1 MPDLFKIAGG
11 TVYDPANGIDGEVRD
26 LWVQE
31 GRIVAAPGDPN
42 VKPTNTLDAAGLVVM
57 PGGIDMHCHIA
68 GSKVNAGRRMLPAE
82 RRESEPVRRTSSSFS
97 GTMGSTPSSYATG
110 YKYAGLGYTTAFDAA
125 IAPLAARAA
134 HLEFADTPIIDR
146 GCFLLVGNNHY
157 LMESIAAGDYKRTKN
172 FIAWLLR
179 AGRGYAPKLVNPG
192 GAEQWKQQPMA
203 DPVGLETAIDGFNV
217 TPREII
223 TTVARAANELN
234 LPHPVHVHCNQLG
247 LPGNWRTTLAT
258 MQALDGFRAHLAHI
272 QFHSYTGGDGDETTF
287 GSAVEPLVNYINDHE
302 NLSVDVGQILFGKT
316 TSMTAD
322 SPAAHYLSRLYK
334 TKWYSHDLEHEGGC
348 GVMPIEYKQKSV
360 VHAWQWAIGL
370 EWFLLAR
377 DPWRVAL
384 TTDHPNGG
392 SFLSYPRVIRL
403 LMDASYRREQ
413 LAALPRK
420 VREQT
425 ALRSID
431 REYTL
436 GEICILTRSGPARM
450 LGLTNKGHLGIGAD
464 ADITLYMPSGDREQ
478 MFQLPRHV
486 LKAGQFVI
494 RDGELVA
501 ENSAGEP
508 SFGKTL
514 SVSPNYDPAAEEHIE
529 GWFNEHYSVR
539 FQNYAMEGR

>member
-1 MPDLFKIAGG
+1 MTDLLKIAGG
-11 TVYDPANGIDGEVRD
+11 TIYDPANGIDGQVRD

-31 GRIVAAPGDPN
+31 GLIVAAPSDPQT
-42 VKPTNTLDAAGLVVM
+42 KPTQTLDADGLVVM

-68 GSKVNAGRRMLPAE
+68 GPKVNAGRRMLPAE

-146 GCFLLVGNNHY
+146 GCYLLMGNNHY
-157 LMESIAAGDYKRTKN
+157 LMQAVGDGEFDRAKN

-192 GAEQWKQQPMA
+192 GVEQWKRQPMTE
-203 DPVGLETAIDGFNV
+203 PINLETIIDGFNV
-217 TPREII
+217 TPRKII
-223 TTVARAANELN
+223 ANVARAANELA
-234 LPHPVHVHCNQLG
+234 LPHPIHIHCNQLG
-247 LPGNWRTTLAT
+247 LPGNWRTTLTT
-258 MQALDGFRAHLAHI
+258 MQALDGFRGHLTHI
-272 QFHSYTGGDGDETTF
+272 QFHSYAGGEGEESTF
-287 GSAVEPLVNYINDHE
+287 GSAVEPLVAYVNDHE

-322 SPAAHYLSRLYK
+322 SPAGHYLSRLYK
-334 TKWYSHDLEHEGGC
+334 AKWYSHDLEHEGGC
-348 GVMPIEYKQKSV
+348 GVMPIEYKQKSL

-377 DPWRVAL
+377 DPWRITL

-403 LMDASYRREQ
+403 LMDAAFRREQ
-413 LAALPRK
+413 LASLPRK

-436 GEICILTRSGPARM
+436 SEICILTRAGPARM
-450 LGLTNKGHLGIGAD
+450 LGLANKGHLGEGAD
-464 ADITLYMPSGDREQ
+464 ADITLYSPSADGEQ

-486 LKAGQFVI
+486 LKGGVFVI
-494 RDGELVA
+494 RDGELLA

-508 SFGKTL
+508 IFGQTL
-514 SVSPNYDPAAEEHIE
+514 SVCPDYDPAAEKHIAE
-529 GWFNEHYSVR
+529 WFNQHYSIR
-539 FQNYAMEGR
+539 FRNYAMAD